1 MIEQIKNSLDSPLKL
16 ETIYRENKGKFK
28 PAFMAIYPEI
38 QNHLLA
44 TYWYE
49 RLQFDRSAIQWGTRL
64 ETSIIVFLSVLSAL
78 VANIPLFTGIDDD
91 SFYLRNI
98 GFLFLPM
105 LAIYFSWKENIPY
118 KHAIIMILILM
129 LSVVYINILP
139 VDDQSDTLL
148 LACIHMPLFIWALP
162 GYAFTGDQFSK
173 YSLRVDFLKYNGDLM
188 VMSTILLLA
197 GGLFSAI
204 TVGLFEL
211 INISLETYMQYI
223 AFAGLASVPVFSTYL
238 IKNNPHLVKSI
249 SPIVARAFTPLVLC
263 MLLIYLGA
271 IIFTGKD
278 PYNDR
283 EFLLVFNILLI
294 GVMAIILFA
303 CAETNQTADK
313 INIWL
318 LFTLSM
324 VTILLNGIALSAIL
338 FRISEWGITPNRLAV
353 LGANVLVL
361 TNLMMVSYQLFQ
373 CIQHGDMLEAV
384 EKNMAIFL
392 PVYWGWTLIV
402 VFIFPIAFGFV

>member
-1 MIEQIKNSLDSPLKL
+1 MVTQIKNSLDNPLQL
-16 ETIYRENKGKFK
+16 ETLYRENKVKFK
-28 PAFMAIYPEI
+28 QAFESLYPEI
-38 QNHLLA
+38 QNKLLA
-44 TYWYE
+44 QYWHQRLHHE
-49 RLQFDRSAIQWGTRL
+49 RSVIQWGTRL
-64 ETSIIVFLSVLSAL
+64 ETSIIIILSILAAL
-78 VANIPLFTGIDDD
+78 AANIPLFTGIDEE

-105 LAIYFSWKENIPY
+105 LAIYFTWKESVPL
-118 KHAIIMILILM
+118 KHTMILIVLLV
-129 LSVVYINILP
+129 LSIIYINILP
-139 VDDQSDTLL
+139 GDKQSDTIL

-173 YSLRVDFLKYNGDLM
+173 YSLRVDFLKYNGDLL

-197 GGLFSAI
+197 GGLFTAI

-211 INISLETYMQYI
+211 INISLESYIEYI

-238 IKNNPHLVKSI
+238 IKSNPHLVKNI
-249 SPIVARAFTPLVLC
+249 SPIVAKVFTPLVLC

-271 IIFTGKD
+271 IILTGKD

-283 EFLLVFNILLI
+283 EFLLIFNILLI

-303 CAETNQTADK
+303 CAETTQRADK

-318 LFTLSM
+318 LFTLSL
-324 VTILLNGIALSAIL
+324 VTILLNGIALSAII

-361 TNLMMVSYQLFQ
+361 TNLMMVSYQLFRS
-373 CIQHGDMLEAV
+373 IQHGDMLDAV
-384 EKNMAIFL
+384 EKNIAIYL

-402 VFIFPIAFGFV
+402 VFIFPLVFNFT